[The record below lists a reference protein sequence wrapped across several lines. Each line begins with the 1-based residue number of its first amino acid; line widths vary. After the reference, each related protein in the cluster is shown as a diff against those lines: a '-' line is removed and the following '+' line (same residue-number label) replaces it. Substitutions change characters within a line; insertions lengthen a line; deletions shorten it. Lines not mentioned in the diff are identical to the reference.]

1 MIAIGLQHLLAYA
14 NRIRKDPSLSLV
26 SDVDYSAGFLVP
38 ENVRMNPARTAILAA
53 FAVMVGLFIWGVS
66 VHGWYLV
73 ELAALFLGMALLA
86 AIIGRV
92 SPNTASRAFIEG
104 AAQLSGTAI
113 LIGFA
118 RTIEVML
125 SDAGVIDTV
134 VHGIA
139 TMVQAASGLG
149 AGAAVVAAWGML
161 LVQSVCNFLIP
172 SGSGQ
177 AYVTM
182 PIMSPL
188 ADLTNV
194 GRETA
199 VLAYQFGDGF
209 TNMIVPTN
217 ALLMGMLLLARVP
230 YQRWLRFILP
240 LMAKIYLVCLIVL
253 AITALMK
260 FQ

>member
-1 MIAIGLQHLLAYA
+1 
-14 NRIRKDPSLSLV
+14 
-26 SDVDYSAGFLVP
+26 
-38 ENVRMNPARTAILAA
+38 
-53 FAVMVGLFIWGVS
+53 
-66 VHGWYLV
+66 
-73 ELAALFLGMALLA
+73 MALVA
-86 AIIGRV
+86 AVIGRV
-92 SPNTASRAFIEG
+92 SPNAAARAFVEG

-118 RTIEVML
+118 RTIEVVL
-125 SDAGVIDTV
+125 SDAGVIDTIIN
-134 VHGIA
+134 GIA
-139 TMVQAASGLG
+139 NTVQLASGLG

-182 PIMSPL
+182 PIMAPL

-199 VLAYQFGDGF
+199 ILAYQFGDGF

-240 LMAKIYLVCLIVL
+240 LMVKIYLVALVVL
-253 AITALMK
+253 AIAALMR